1 MLRVMYRNAIVFL
14 KKKERKK
21 EKKKKSNLDQTKLE
35 EAKIQLFL
43 GFIQY

>member
-14 KKKERKK
+14 KKKGRKK
-21 EKKKKSNLDQTKLE
+21 KRKSNLDQTKLE